1 MLDRLPFD
9 KVVKDYTLEMTGFDK
24 LPLKTDK
31 LVELTEKEYEFIKL
45 FYSKDMVAE
54 EEMHLLRI
62 SREELSII
70 VRKLLVYE
78 ILQYIS
84 YDMVMLTE
92 NSVDTLVDKK

>member
-1 MLDRLPFD
+1 
-9 KVVKDYTLEMTGFDK
+9 
-24 LPLKTDK
+24 
-31 LVELTEKEYEFIKL
+31 
-45 FYSKDMVAE
+45 MVARKV
-54 EEMHLLRI
+54 MHLLRI
-62 SREELSII
+62 SREELSTI

>member
-1 MLDRLPFD
+1 
-9 KVVKDYTLEMTGFDK
+9 
-24 LPLKTDK
+24 
-31 LVELTEKEYEFIKL
+31 
-45 FYSKDMVAE
+45 
-54 EEMHLLRI
+54 MHLLRI
-62 SREELSII
+62 SREELSTI